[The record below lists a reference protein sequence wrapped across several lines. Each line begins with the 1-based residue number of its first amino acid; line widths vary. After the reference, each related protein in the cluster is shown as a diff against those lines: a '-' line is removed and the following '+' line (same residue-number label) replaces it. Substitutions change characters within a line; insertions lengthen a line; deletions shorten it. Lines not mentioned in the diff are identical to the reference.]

1 MTIPEFLKELE
12 PYTGRFPLEAMKA
25 AIEQREAITPELLRV
40 VEAVAETP
48 VEFAKRQNYM
58 VHVFA
63 LFLRAQFRE
72 TRAYLPIVKMF
83 SAPGE
88 TPFDLAGDTVTE
100 GLSQILASIYDGN
113 PAPLQGLV
121 ESEQVNEF
129 VRSAALDA
137 FVVLEHTGQMPR
149 EAVVEYFRSLFHGK
163 LLLTPSNAL
172 EQKARAQI
180 EWPGAP
186 NSADSNP
193 RPVPIGRTAQ
203 WMAAGGRGRGGSSC
217 TSIGSCGQI
226 GSGETGWRRGNV
238 PAEAAGPG
246 RSGGPVSRTPVRP

>member
-1 MTIPEFLKELE
+1 MTIPEIFKELE
-12 PYTGRFPLEAMKA
+12 PYTGRFPMEAMKA
-25 AIEQREAITPELLRV
+25 AIEQREAINPELLRV
-40 VEAVAETP
+40 VEAVAENP

-63 LFLRAQFRE
+63 LFLLAQFRE

-83 SAPGE
+83 SA
-88 TPFDLAGDTVTE
+88 LAGDTVTE
-100 GLSQILASIYDGN
+100 GLSQTLASVYDGN

-203 WMAAGGRGRGGSSC
+203 RMAAGGGGHGGSSC

-226 GSGETGWRRGNV
+226 GGGETGWRRGNV